1 MVCRMLQSDKDRID
15 VHIPKVGWLGK
26 YMKFTGNL
34 EICSRFRF
42 FSACCAMGAA
52 INNKVWLQRGDPGLL
67 PRLMPNPWVVLLA
80 PPGRGHKSTAINMA
94 CNALQAACSEAR
106 VLADKLTSEYLVKS
120 LSAPRTQKD
129 IIRIGP
135 RDATGLIKASEL
147 SVFFGRQ
154 QYNVGL
160 INLIT
165 DLYDFREEWKGGTIG
180 RGNEVLRNVC
190 ISILGGSTPVW
201 LQQMLPDDAF
211 TGGFMSRF
219 ILVEMP
225 PSYFK
230 KIAHPKKPDGL
241 EWSHIVK
248 GLAEIE
254 HTARGEMH
262 WTESS
267 LEKYERVYNDNAPT
281 GDPQHDAYRE
291 REPEQVIKL
300 GMLLAINRGSLD
312 IDGEDVE
319 VAYRLIRVLRDEIN
333 PRIERL
339 TTHPRMQLVQEMKD
353 VLRLH
358 GILNESELMDKMY
371 RSLSMG
377 ERQFYEALAILKRT
391 NKLNI
396 TGSAGDYAYSLREEK

>member
-1 MVCRMLQSDKDRID
+1 MNATDYDPIEELLPTK
-15 VHIPKVGWLGK
+15 GWLGR
-26 YMKFTGNL
+26 YMQFTSNL
-34 EICSRFRF
+34 EICARFRF
-42 FSACCAMGAA
+42 FAACCAMGAVV
-52 INNKVWLQRGDPGLL
+52 NNKVWLQRGDEGLL
-67 PRLMPNPWVVLLA
+67 PKLMPNPWVILLA
-80 PPGRGHKSTAINMA
+80 PPGRGHKTTAINMA
-94 CNALQAACSEAR
+94 CNLIQQASSDTR
-106 VLADKLTSEYLVKS
+106 VLADKLTSEYLVKA

-135 RDATGLIKASEL
+135 RDATGLVKASEL

-225 PSYFK
+225 PTYFK
-230 KIAHPKKPDGL
+230 KIAHPKRPKGIQ
-241 EWSHIVK
+241 WSDLVEEMR
-248 GLAEIE
+248 EIE
-254 HTARGEMH
+254 QRSRGEMR
-262 WTESS
+262 WGPGSMDA
-267 LEKYERVYNDNAPT
+267 YEQVYSDSAPT
-281 GDPQHDAYRE
+281 GEAQRDAYRE
-291 REPEQVIKL
+291 REPEQVIKTA
-300 GMLLAINRGSLD
+300 MLLALDRGSLD
-312 IDGEDVE
+312 LTGEDILKV
-319 VAYRLIRVLRDEIN
+319 YGMIKLLREEIN

-339 TTHPRMQLVQEMKD
+339 TTHPRMQLVQEMLDLLK
-353 VLRLH
+353 VH
-358 GILNESELMDKMY
+358 GALQESEMMNKLY

-377 ERQFYEALAILKRT
+377 ERQFYEAISILRRT
-391 NKLNI
+391 DRLKVE
-396 TGSAGDYAYSLREEK
+396 GSPGNFTYSLKKKGG